1 MRIKRDD
8 KDGRQDWVLRG
19 FRRFDAPVSVVVRD
33 HTQLPDDQAIKICVA
48 MGWPDEVFPPT
59 RSSRSARTLTRS
71 PVSSASSLNPY
82 SRNAVSLSR
91 VIGVNR

>member
-1 MRIKRDD
+1 M
-8 KDGRQDWVLRG
+8 QDAVEEAGLKQQENNPG
-19 FRRFDAPVSVVVRD
+19 ASYYTAGELVVVRD

-82 SRNAVSLSR
+82 SRNAVSVSR
-91 VIGVNR
+91 VIGVNK